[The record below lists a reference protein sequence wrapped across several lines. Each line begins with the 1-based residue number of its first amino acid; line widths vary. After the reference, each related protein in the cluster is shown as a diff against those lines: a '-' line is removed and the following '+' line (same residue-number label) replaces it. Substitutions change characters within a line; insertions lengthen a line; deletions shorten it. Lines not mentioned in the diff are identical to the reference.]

1 MTIEKTFEELFRFE
15 LQLDDETRRA
25 VREGLDEESLALFDL
40 LRKPDLSPDEI
51 RRIKAV
57 AVALLQTVKARIEAI
72 RDWES
77 REATRDSILL
87 TIRDFLWDE
96 TSGLP
101 VDQYSEE
108 EVHTRADEIF
118 RHVYRVYPTLPSPYY
133 AVEAV
138 A

>member
-1 MTIEKTFEELFRFE
+1 MTAFIRGQEQVEIGVNLPSKRGSYLVVFLWRLDWLFPMWVPRFY
-15 LQLDDETRRA
+15 
-25 VREGLDEESLALFDL
+25 V
-40 LRKPDLSPDEI
+40 LSA
-51 RRIKAV
+51 K
-57 AVALLQTVKARIEAI
+57 RIEAI